1 MKNLIPTI
9 LTGTIAITAIWC
21 VLYVTLS
28 LGALG
33 LVAYMVAVALGCYI
47 MDTLNLSRIWEK

>member
-1 MKNLIPTI
+1 MKHTTALIV
-9 LTGTIAITAIWC
+9 TGTIAITAIWC

-33 LVAYMVAVALGCYI
+33 LIAYVVAVAVGCYI
-47 MDTLNLSRIWEK
+47 MDSLNISRIWEK